1 MTKTSSPPND
11 STPLRSS
18 TVLILLAF
26 FYFAVGI
33 SMALVRDTPRTLN
46 FISYLLGVP
55 TMAAIY
61 LWCKAEAAERG
72 AVATG
77 RGPLWAAVFPPLMLP
92 VYFLRTRR
100 FSGALK
106 ATAKALGFYLC
117 LLAILLIGVLM
128 AAFAFS
134 FAQTR

>member
-1 MTKTSSPPND
+1 
-11 STPLRSS
+11 
-18 TVLILLAF
+18 LIWLAV

-33 SMALVRDTPRTLN
+33 SMALVRDTPRTQN
-46 FISYLLGVP
+46 FMSYLLGIP

-72 AVATG
+72 EVAPG

-100 FSGALK
+100 FSAAIK

-117 LLAILLIGVLM
+117 LLVVLLVGVII

-134 FAQTR
+134 FGQVR